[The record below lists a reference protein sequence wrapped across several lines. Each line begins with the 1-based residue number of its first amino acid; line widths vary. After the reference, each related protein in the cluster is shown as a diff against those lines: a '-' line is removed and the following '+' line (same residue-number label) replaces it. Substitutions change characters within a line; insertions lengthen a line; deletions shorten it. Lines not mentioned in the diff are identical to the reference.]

1 MATTA
6 GTNNFY
12 ALESEWR
19 AQLSQ
24 WATSGR
30 LEAAALEAIHLS
42 SRPSALQE
50 LIAQWAKGD
59 FSGLPP
65 IELLSASAIPGAA
78 GAYAAS
84 TGTIY
89 LNQEWLAG
97 ASNTEA
103 IAVLTEEL
111 GHHLDVLLNAADTPG
126 DEGELFARLLAGEVP
141 TAELLVAIRADQDQG
156 PLTDAGQVLAVEQ
169 AELPQISVTAT
180 ANGNEADGT
189 PAVFT
194 FSRTGDT
201 AAPLSVGYRL
211 FGTAKAGRD
220 YSGSSGI
227 VSHQL

>member
-1 MATTA
+1 MATA
-6 GTNNFY
+6 VGTDNFY

-24 WATSGR
+24 WATRGL
-30 LEAAALEAIHLS
+30 LEAAALEALNLR

-65 IELLSASAIPGAA
+65 IVLLPATSMPGAA

-89 LNQEWLAG
+89 LNQDWLAG
-97 ASNTEA
+97 ASNAQA

-126 DEGELFARLLAGEVP
+126 DEGELFAKLLAGEKLSAADLLALRTQTDQTQVWVNGQNIA
-141 TAELLVAIRADQDQG
+141 AEAAIDLTPIRQG
-156 PLTDAGQVLAVEQ
+156 GDNPETLTGTSGDDL
-169 AELPQISVTAT
+169 I
-180 ANGNEADGT
+180 DG
-189 PAVFT
+189 FGGDLW
-194 FSRTGDT
+194 SR
-201 AAPLSVGYRL
+201 R
-211 FGTAKAGRD
+211 
-220 YSGSSGI
+220 
-227 VSHQL
+227 